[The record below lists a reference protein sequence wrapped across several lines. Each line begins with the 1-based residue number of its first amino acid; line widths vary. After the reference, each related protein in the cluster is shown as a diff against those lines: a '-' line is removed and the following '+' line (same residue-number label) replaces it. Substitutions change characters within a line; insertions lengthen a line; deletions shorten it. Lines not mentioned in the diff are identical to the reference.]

1 MLFKLNM
8 LIKSR
13 LEYIVFYMS
22 CNTANYDFTPP
33 LICFDKAVDIL
44 SITLYTPFNAK
55 GV

>member
-1 MLFKLNM
+1 MLFKLDM

-13 LEYIVFYMS
+13 LEYIVLYMRVY
-22 CNTANYDFTPP
+22 TANYDFTPP
-33 LICFDKAVDIL
+33 ICFDKAIEML